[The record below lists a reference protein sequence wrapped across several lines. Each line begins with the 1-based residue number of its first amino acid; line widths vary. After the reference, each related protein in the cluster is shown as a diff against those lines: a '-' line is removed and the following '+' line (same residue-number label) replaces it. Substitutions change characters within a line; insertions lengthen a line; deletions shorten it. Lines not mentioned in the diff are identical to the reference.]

1 MVLAEF
7 TFFQALVGLFAFM
20 FMLMAL
26 ALFVCLFIDVFQRH
40 DISGWT
46 KAGWVLL
53 MFVLP
58 LFGSLIY
65 IVNRTVRDQHERVQ
79 SMPAPR
85 ATPRAT

>member
-40 DISGWT
+40 DITGWA

-53 MFVLP
+53 LFILP
-58 LFGSLIY
+58 LLGSLIY
-65 IVNRTVRDQHERVQ
+65 IVNRTVHDSHERVR
-79 SMPAPR
+79 SMPVPG
-85 ATPRAT
+85 AT

>member
-7 TFFQALVGLFAFM
+7 TFLQALGALFAFM

-40 DISGWT
+40 DITGWA

-53 MFVLP
+53 LFVLP

-65 IVNRTVRDQHERVQ
+65 IVNRAVHDSHERVR

-85 ATPRAT
+85 AT

>member
-1 MVLAEF
+1 MLVAEF
-7 TFFQALVGLFAFM
+7 TFFEALGALFAFM

-40 DISGWT
+40 DISPWT

-53 MFVLP
+53 LFVLP

-65 IVNRTVRDQHERVQ
+65 IVNKAVHESHERVH

>member
-7 TFFQALVGLFAFM
+7 TFFQALGAMFAFM

-40 DISGWT
+40 DISGWA

-53 MFVLP
+53 LFVLP
-58 LFGSLIY
+58 LIGSLLY
-65 IVNRTVRDQHERVQ
+65 IVNRTVRESHERVRT
-79 SMPAPR
+79 MPATG
-85 ATPRAT
+85 AT